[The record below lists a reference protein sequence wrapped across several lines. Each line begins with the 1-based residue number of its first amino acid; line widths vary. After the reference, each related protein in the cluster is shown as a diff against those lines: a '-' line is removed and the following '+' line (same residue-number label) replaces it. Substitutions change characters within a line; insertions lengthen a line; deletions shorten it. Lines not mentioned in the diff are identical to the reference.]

1 MKRRGFT
8 LLELMISIAVL
19 TIVSGA
25 LYAAAMTLTQAA
37 RSQEAKTATIDDVQ
51 SGMLLMGRHIRQAS
65 ASSINWDAL
74 PGPVLSYCAA
84 VDNDGNGTAVD
95 VGIQLELSPTRTITR
110 DVNDL
115 NGDGVAN
122 TQLILIEDG
131 QVQVIAN
138 GLLLDE
144 DVNQNDILDAGED
157 TNGNGILDHG
167 IWFRQVGRGVQITLQ
182 CEQTTMVQGRPVN
195 TTLVE
200 TVIPRN

>member
-74 PGPVLSYCAA
+74 PGPVLSYRAA